1 MDGSTK
7 LRMRAVPVLLAERAR
22 GRTGAAAALMIA
34 AWMDFSAA
42 AAELHDPL
50 AAEIAAANA
59 RSAAGRTR
67 ALLELLSPDLVDPA
81 AAGGGP
87 VVELVESLRG
97 TFSGPAVPE

>member
-1 MDGSTK
+1 M
-7 LRMRAVPVLLAERAR
+7 PVLQAERAQ

-34 AWMDFSAA
+34 AWMDYATAA
-42 AAELHDPL
+42 DELHDPL

-59 RSAAGRTR
+59 LSAAERTR
-67 ALLELLSPDLVDPA
+67 ALLALVSPDLVDPA

-87 VVELVESLRG
+87 VVELIESLRG